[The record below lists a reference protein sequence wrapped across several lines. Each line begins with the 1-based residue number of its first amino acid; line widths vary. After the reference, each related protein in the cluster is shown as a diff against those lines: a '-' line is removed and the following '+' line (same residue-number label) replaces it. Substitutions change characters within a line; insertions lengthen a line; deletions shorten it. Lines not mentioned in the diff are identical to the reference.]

1 MQVAHILQVVT
12 LVQAV
17 NDRQAE
23 HVSKFVQIVLQQTN
37 CATTN

>member
-17 NDRQAE
+17 NDLQAE